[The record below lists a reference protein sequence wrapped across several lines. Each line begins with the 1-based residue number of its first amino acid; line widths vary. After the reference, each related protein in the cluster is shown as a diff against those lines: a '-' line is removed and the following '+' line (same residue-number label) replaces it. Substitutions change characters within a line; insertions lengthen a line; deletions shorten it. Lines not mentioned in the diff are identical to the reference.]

1 MKKVF
6 FPLSLLYIFVYF
18 LFAFF
23 IGAGF
28 YCIIYGVVIIYTC
41 FNNGV
46 TIDLLKLGF
55 ESIVGGIGAIVI
67 FISPSIYL
75 LHNRLIFYYDK
86 IVITG
91 HRFKKVGLQY
101 PDEIKYNEI
110 KNVSLIYSNANSRK
124 KRINVSGYTA
134 LRPYT
139 YFEIWLE
146 DDKTKWILVECF
158 SMIQR
163 KKMLQIINQKTG
175 LNLVYNQLEK
185 KNDSIYKKRKKK

>member
-28 YCIIYGVVIIYTC
+28 YCIIYGVVIIYTY
-41 FNNGV
+41 FNNGA

-55 ESIVGGIGAIVI
+55 EGIVGGIGAIVI
-67 FISPSIYL
+67 FIPPSIYL

-124 KRINVSGYTA
+124 KRINVRGYTA

-175 LNLVYNQLEK
+175 LNLLYNQLEK